1 VVVGLGGVGGRLLGG
16 VREALRAAYA
26 LDVVAGA
33 PLTRPQ
39 YAFNEA
45 RRQHHAAS
53 ILRRLAGPGGPGERL
68 LVVGV
73 ADVDLFLPEAAFV
86 LGDADRAVGA
96 AVVSTARLG
105 SRDPLRVEA
114 RASVEAVHQ
123 AGHLLGLGHC
133 PDLRCAMYL
142 ARVPGEV
149 DRKGASPCGG
159 CLAALDLPSP

>member
-26 LDVVAGA
+26 LEVVPGA
-33 PLTRPQ
+33 PLTRPH

-45 RRQHHAAS
+45 RRQHHAAA
-53 ILRRLAGPGGPGERL
+53 ILRRLAGKGGPGERMP
-68 LVVGV
+68 VVGV

-105 SRDPLRVEA
+105 NRDPLRVEA
-114 RASVEAVHQ
+114 RARVEAVHQ

-133 PDLRCAMYL
+133 PDRRCAMYL
-142 ARVPGEV
+142 AREPAEV
-149 DRKGASPCGG
+149 DGKEAAPCDG
-159 CLAALDLPSP
+159 CRAALGLA